1 MALTP
6 KHKLFCEIY
15 VGGGSQ
21 NASKAAIEAGYS
33 AKGKS
38 ATVTSTRI
46 MKRLDVQEYIAKLQ
60 EEAAE
65 RNNVTV
71 DDITKEL
78 DKIGDAAKRANQFG
92 PAVRA
97 LELKGKSIGMF
108 KDNVVLT
115 ELQGTSDNDLIEK
128 LAKDDPKTAAA
139 LREVLGAPEGF
150 DTADTLH

>member
-6 KHKLFCEIY
+6 RRKRFCEIY
-15 VGGGSQ
+15 VGCL
-21 NASKAAIEAGYS
+21 NASQAAIEAGYS

-46 MKRLDVQEYIAKLQ
+46 MKRPDVQEYIAKLQ
-60 EEAAE
+60 GEAAE

-71 DDITKEL
+71 DDVIKEL
-78 DKIGDAAKRANQFG
+78 DEIGKAAKEANQYG

-115 ELQGTSDNDLIEK
+115 ELQETSDTDLIEK
-128 LAKDDPKTAAA
+128 LAKDDPKKAAA
-139 LREVLGAPEGF
+139 LQEVLGAKEGF
-150 DTADTLH
+150 DAEETVH